1 MILSLALRSLRHRA
15 FTVALTVLSIALSV
29 SLLLGIERLREE
41 ARESFAATISGTDLI
56 VGTRTSAVH
65 LLLASVFRIGEP
77 AGGLRWTSYRA
88 IADQPAVAWTIPL
101 SLGDSHRGYRV
112 LGTTDAYFAHYGYG
126 DHRKL
131 VVAQGRA
138 FSGPHEAVLGA
149 EVARTLGYI
158 IGSGL
163 VLAHGG
169 GDVSFSLHTDQPF
182 RVSGILAATGTP
194 VDRTVHVSLDA
205 IDALHAPVRAAAE
218 VDPLAAALH
227 AADAPPAAREADRTI
242 TAVLVGL
249 RSRAAA
255 LSVQRSVNTFAPEP
269 LTAILPGATLAE
281 LWGLVAVAEQALRA
295 VSIMAVVVGLAGML
309 VALLTGLAER
319 RREMAVLRA
328 VGARPAQIFG
338 LVVGEAACLAVAGV
352 AAGLAIV
359 QVGLALAQPWLAAHL
374 GLFTGA
380 RWPSTYEWQLMAL
393 VVVSGTLVG
402 ILPAWRITRQSLTD
416 GLTVRA

>member
-1 MILSLALRSLRHRA
+1 VILSLALRSLRHRA

-29 SLLLGIERLREE
+29 SLLLGIERLRDE
-41 ARESFAATISGTDLI
+41 ARESFAATISGTDLV

-88 IADQPAVAWTIPL
+88 LADLPAVAWTIPL

-112 LGTTDAYFAHYGYG
+112 LG
-126 DHRKL
+126 
-131 VVAQGRA
+131 
-138 FSGPHEAVLGA
+138 A
-149 EVARTLGYI
+149 EVARTLGYVT
-158 IGSGL
+158 GSEL

-169 GDVSFSLHTDQPF
+169 GEVSFSEHADQPF
-182 RVSGILAATGTP
+182 RVSGILAPTGTP

-205 IDALHAPVRAAAE
+205 IDALHAPVRATAE
-218 VDPLAAALH
+218 ADPLAAALH
-227 AADAPPAAREADRTI
+227 AADAPAGVREADRTI

-249 RSRAAA
+249 RSRTAA

-338 LVVGEAACLAVAGV
+338 LVVGEAACLTLAGV
-352 AAGLAIV
+352 ATGLAAV
-359 QVGLALAQPWLAAHL
+359 QAGLALAQPWLAAQF

-380 RWPSTYEWQLMAL
+380 RWPSSHEWQLMAL
-393 VVVSGTLVG
+393 VVAAGTLVG
-402 ILPAWRITRQSLTD
+402 LLPAWRLTRQSLTD